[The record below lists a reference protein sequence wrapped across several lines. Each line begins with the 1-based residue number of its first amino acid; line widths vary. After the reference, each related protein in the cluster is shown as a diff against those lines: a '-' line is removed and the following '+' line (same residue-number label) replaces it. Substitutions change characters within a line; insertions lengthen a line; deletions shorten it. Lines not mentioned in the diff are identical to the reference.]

1 MLSIIQPVA
10 VIVGG
15 LPAFI
20 DGNTLLAMCEG
31 NAESDRSACMIYI
44 DGVADEWR
52 FVNFLSDPDKPI
64 CAADVTGTRLRD
76 AVVNYLKGHPE
87 NRNDPAAALITKGIM
102 ETWHREG
109 DAQP

>member
-20 DGNTLLAMCEG
+20 NGNTLLAMC
-31 NAESDRSACMIYI
+31 DRSACMIYI

-76 AVVNYLKGHPE
+76 AVVSYLKGHPE

-102 ETWHREG
+102 EAWHCEG
-109 DAQP
+109 DAQPWTL